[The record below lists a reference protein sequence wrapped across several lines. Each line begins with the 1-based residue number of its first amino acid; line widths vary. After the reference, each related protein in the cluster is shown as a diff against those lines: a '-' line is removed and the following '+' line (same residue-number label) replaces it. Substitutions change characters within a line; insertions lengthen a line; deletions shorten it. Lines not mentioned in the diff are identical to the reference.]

1 MRFLGHE
8 TRHMFRPTSLAGG
21 RSILVLVIV
30 AGSIAVLP
38 AVSGYVLA
46 AATLQAQA
54 TTTATASSVGAVL
67 DQYCVTCHNE
77 RRVTATG
84 PTSVTNELLRETGLA
99 FDVLDV
105 TRPSDNLEAW
115 EAAIKKLRAG
125 TMPPGGSPRPDV
137 ATYDV
142 VASWLETEI
151 DRGAAASPNPGR
163 NHTVHRLN
171 RTEYTNAI
179 RDLFALEIDGDAL
192 LPGDETSDTGFDN
205 QADFLSISTAQLERY
220 MSAARKITRLATGL
234 PPTGGSETFT
244 VPLLLR
250 QYDRQSEDLPLG
262 SRGGIAIRHN
272 FPVDGEY
279 LIKVRLGT
287 NWQAYIRGMA
297 RPNQL
302 EVRIDGALV
311 KRFTVGGEAKGR
323 AAPTTY
329 TIAELGDPEWEE
341 YLHTADDGLEV
352 RLPVKAGPRLV
363 GVYFMRKTWEREGI
377 LQPDMRGEV
386 LTRDEKYHDVATVK
400 SVAIGGPFQISGP
413 GDTPSRREI
422 FVCHPERRA
431 GEEACATTILSRLAR
446 RAYRRPVTAGDVEML
461 LEFFESGRSSGG
473 SFDAGIQLALERLL
487 TDPDFLLRIEADP
500 AQAAPG
506 QPYRLSD
513 MEVAS
518 RLSFFLWSSIPDEAL
533 LDLAERGE
541 LTDPRILEQ
550 QVRRMVADPRAQ
562 ALVDNFATQW
572 LHLRSLEDVE
582 SVPSVFPNFDEN
594 LVVAFQRETELFL
607 ASTLRE
613 DRSVLDL
620 LRADYTFVN
629 ERLARHYGLPGI
641 YGNRFRRVT
650 LPNPE
655 QRGGLLAH
663 GGLLTLTSYPNRT
676 SPVLRGKWLLDTI
689 LGAPPPSPP
698 DDVPPLPER
707 GPSGEVVSVRE
718 RLEGHRSNPVC
729 ASCHASIDPPGFA
742 LENFD
747 ALGAWRTVYGS
758 AYEGGAPVDATGT
771 MPSGVTV
778 EGLSGLRALLLDQPE
793 QFVGTVTE
801 KLLSYALG
809 RVLGYYDQ
817 PTVRRIVQD
826 AAAEEYRWSAL
837 LLGIVES
844 PAFLMRNTQA
854 AD

>member
-1 MRFLGHE
+1 M
-8 TRHMFRPTSLAGG
+8 PNCG
-21 RSILVLVIV
+21 R
-30 AGSIAVLP
+30 
-38 AVSGYVLA
+38 
-46 AATLQAQA
+46 
-54 TTTATASSVGAVL
+54 
-67 DQYCVTCHNE
+67 
-77 RRVTATG
+77 
-84 PTSVTNELLRETGLA
+84 TGLA

-105 TRPSDNLEAW
+105 TRLSDNSEAW
-115 EAAIKKLRAG
+115 EAAITKLRAG
-125 TMPPGGSPRPDV
+125 TMPPGGSPRPDE
-137 ATYDV
+137 ATYDM

-151 DRGAAASPNPGR
+151 DRAAAANPNPGR
-163 NHTVHRLN
+163 NQTVHRLN

-244 VPLLLR
+244 VPLLSF
-250 QYDRQSEDLPLG
+250 QDDRQSEDLPLG
-262 SRGGIAIRHN
+262 SRGGIAIHHY

-287 NWQAYIRGMA
+287 NWQNYIRGMA
-297 RPNQL
+297 RQHQL

-311 KRFTVGGEAKGR
+311 QRFTVGGEARGR
-323 AAPTTY
+323 PAPNTF

-352 RLPVKAGPRLV
+352 RLPVTAGARLV
-363 GVYFMRKTWEREGI
+363 GVYFMRKTWEPEGI
-377 LQPDMRGEV
+377 LQPNMRGEV
-386 LTRDEKYHDVATVK
+386 LTRDEMYQGNATVK
-400 SVAIGGPFQISGP
+400 SVTIEGPFQISGP

-422 FVCHPERRA
+422 FVCHPESGA

-487 TDPDFLLRIEADP
+487 TDPDFLLRIELDP

-513 MEVAS
+513 LDVAS

-582 SVPSVFPNFDEN
+582 AVPSAFPNFDDN
-594 LVVAFQRETELFL
+594 LIVAFQRETELFL

-650 LPNPE
+650 LPNLE

-698 DDVPPLPER
+698 ANVPPLPER
-707 GPSGEVVSVRE
+707 GAGGEAASVRG
-718 RLEGHRSNPVC
+718 RLERHRSDPVC
-729 ASCHASIDPPGFA
+729 ASCHAIIDPPGFA

-758 AYEGGAPVDATGT
+758 AYEGGTPVDAAAT
-771 MPSGVTV
+771 MPSGVTI
-778 EGLSGLRALLLDQPE
+778 EGLSGLRALLLDRPE

-801 KLLSYALG
+801 KLLAYALG
-809 RVLGYYDQ
+809 RALEYYDQ
-817 PTVRRIVQD
+817 PTVRRIVRD
-826 AAAEEYRWSAL
+826 ATAEEYRWSAL

-844 PAFLMRNTQA
+844 PAFLMRNAQA

>member
-1 MRFLGHE
+1 MWFFGHE
-8 TRHMFRPTSLAGG
+8 TLHMFRRISLAGR
-21 RSILVLVIV
+21 RSIVALVIV

-38 AVSGYVLA
+38 ASSGYVLA
-46 AATLQAQA
+46 AATPQAQA

-67 DQYCVTCHNE
+67 NEYCVTCHNE
-77 RRVTATG
+77 RRVSATG
-84 PTSVTNELLRETGLA
+84 PTSVTNEKLRETGLA
-99 FDVLDV
+99 FDILDV
-105 TRPSDNLEAW
+105 TRLSDNPEAW
-115 EAAIKKLRAG
+115 EAAIAKLRAG
-125 TMPPGGSPRPDV
+125 TMPPGGSPRPDE

-179 RDLFALEIDGDAL
+179 RDLFALEIDGNAI

-234 PPTGGSETFT
+234 PPTGGSETFIL
-244 VPLLLR
+244 PSLLM
-250 QYDRQSEDLPLG
+250 QDDRLSEDLPLG
-262 SRGGIAIRHN
+262 SRGGVAFRHY

-287 NWQAYIRGMA
+287 NWQDYILGMA
-297 RPNQL
+297 RQHQL
-302 EVRIDGALV
+302 EIRIDGALV
-311 KRFTVGGEAKGR
+311 KRFTVGGEARGR
-323 AAPTTY
+323 PAPNTY

-352 RLPVKAGPRLV
+352 RLPVTAGPRLV
-363 GVYFMRKTWEREGI
+363 AVYFMRKTWEPEGI

-386 LTRDEKYHDVATVK
+386 LTRDEMYQGNATVK
-400 SVAIGGPFQISGP
+400 SVAIDGPFQISGP

-422 FVCHPERRA
+422 FVCHPESGA

-487 TDPDFLLRIEADP
+487 TDPDFLLRIEPDP

-513 MEVAS
+513 LEMAS

-572 LHLRSLEDVE
+572 LHLRSLADVE

-594 LVVAFQRETELFL
+594 LLVAFQRETELFL

-698 DDVPPLPER
+698 ANVPPLPER
-707 GPSGEVVSVRE
+707 GPSGEASSVRE
-718 RLEGHRSNPVC
+718 RLERHRSDPVC
-729 ASCHASIDPPGFA
+729 ASCHAIIDPPGFA

-747 ALGAWRTVYGS
+747 ALGAWRGVYGS
-758 AYEGGAPVDATGT
+758 AYEGGTPVDAVAT
-771 MPSGVTV
+771 MPSGVTI
-778 EGLSGLRALLLDQPE
+778 EGLSGLRALLLDRPE

-809 RVLGYYDQ
+809 RVLEYYDQ
-817 PTVRRIVQD
+817 PTVRRIVRD

>member
-8 TRHMFRPTSLAGG
+8 TRHMLRRTSLAGG

-77 RRVTATG
+77 RRVSATG
-84 PTSVTNELLRETGLA
+84 PTSATNEKLRETGLA

-115 EAAIKKLRAG
+115 EAAIRKLRAG

-446 RAYRRPVTAGDVEML
+446 RAFRRPVTAGDVEML

-513 MEVAS
+513 VEVAS

-729 ASCHASIDPPGFA
+729 ASCHDNIDPPGFA

-758 AYEGGAPVDATGT
+758 AYEGGAPSTPRG
-771 MPSGVTV
+771 PC
-778 EGLSGLRALLLDQPE
+778 
-793 QFVGTVTE
+793 
-801 KLLSYALG
+801 
-809 RVLGYYDQ
+809 
-817 PTVRRIVQD
+817 
-826 AAAEEYRWSAL
+826 
-837 LLGIVES
+837 
-844 PAFLMRNTQA
+844 QA
-854 AD
+854 A